1 MNWKRVI
8 AGVLIIAGVA
18 IGAFFIYQQT
28 LAPAPEPVPPAV
40 DVNTLALDTGADLVS
55 AEGIVVPLRHAELS
69 FEVGGQVAEILVEE
83 GSQVVAGAPLLRLEA
98 AELEIGLRQAEA
110 TLAQAEA
117 NVDAAQIQVQ
127 VAQVSRTT
135 AQLGIDAAA
144 AQLALLQAGPL
155 AEEIAA
161 AESDL
166 AAASAGIS
174 QAAAGRDATLAI
186 PASQVQLAEA
196 DVAAAMANERALR
209 DAYDN
214 ILESCFETP
223 EGEEICPLFGPVE
236 EETRFRLQA
245 AEANL
250 VAAQTALDELNEGAT
265 PAQRRLANA
274 AVTVAAAQRDAAQAQ
289 LDLLLAGPRPE
300 QIMEAEVGVQDAEAA
315 VLQAEAAVLQA
326 EAAVL
331 QAEAE
336 LAQAEAGVVQARTA
350 IATARTALDQM
361 TVTAP
366 FDGTV
371 ADLPVKAGQ
380 VVAPGTPVA
389 ILSDSSN
396 WLVETTD
403 LTELDVVAVAV
414 GYPVDVT
421 VDAIPDEVVRGTV
434 IDIDTTST
442 LTRGDVTYAV
452 TIRLDQDDATALPL
466 RWGMTVFVDV
476 DSLQ

>member
-1 MNWKRVI
+1 MNWKRIIV
-8 AGVLIIAGVA
+8 GVLIVVTLAVG
-18 IGAFFIYQQT
+18 GFFIYQQT
-28 LAPAPEPVPPAV
+28 LAPAPEPPPAV
-40 DVNTLALDTGADLVS
+40 DVNSLALDTGADLVS

-326 EAAVL
+326 EA
-331 QAEAE
+331 E

-350 IATARTALDQM
+350 VATARTALDQM

>member
-1 MNWKRVI
+1 MNWKRIIV
-8 AGVLIIAGVA
+8 GVLIVVMLAVG
-18 IGAFFIYQQT
+18 GFFIYQQT
-28 LAPAPEPVPPAV
+28 LAPAPEPPPAV
-40 DVNTLALDTGADLVS
+40 DVNSLALDTGADLVS

-98 AELEIGLRQAEA
+98 AELEIALRQAEA

-326 EAAVL
+326 EA
-331 QAEAE
+331 E

-350 IATARTALDQM
+350 VATARTALDQM

-466 RWGMTVFVDV
+466 RWGMTAFVDV
-476 DSLQ
+476 DSQQ

>member
-1 MNWKRVI
+1 MNWKRIIV
-8 AGVLIIAGVA
+8 GVLIVVMLAVG
-18 IGAFFIYQQT
+18 GFFIYQQT
-28 LAPAPEPVPPAV
+28 LAPAPEPPPAV
-40 DVNTLALDTGADLVS
+40 DVNSLALDTGADLVS

-98 AELEIGLRQAEA
+98 AELEIALRQAEA

-166 AAASAGIS
+166 AAAAAGIS

-326 EAAVL
+326 EA
-331 QAEAE
+331 E

-350 IATARTALDQM
+350 VATARTALDQM

>member
-1 MNWKRVI
+1 
-8 AGVLIIAGVA
+8 
-18 IGAFFIYQQT
+18 
-28 LAPAPEPVPPAV
+28 
-40 DVNTLALDTGADLVS
+40 
-55 AEGIVVPLRHAELS
+55 
-69 FEVGGQVAEILVEE
+69 
-83 GSQVVAGAPLLRLEA
+83 
-98 AELEIGLRQAEA
+98 
-110 TLAQAEA
+110 
-117 NVDAAQIQVQ
+117 
-127 VAQVSRTT
+127 
-135 AQLGIDAAA
+135 
-144 AQLALLQAGPL
+144 
-155 AEEIAA
+155 
-161 AESDL
+161 
-166 AAASAGIS
+166 
-174 QAAAGRDATLAI
+174 
-186 PASQVQLAEA
+186 LAEA

-326 EAAVL
+326 EA
-331 QAEAE
+331 E

-350 IATARTALDQM
+350 VATARTALDQM

-466 RWGMTVFVDV
+466 RWGMTAFVDV

>member
-1 MNWKRVI
+1 MNWKRIIV
-8 AGVLIIAGVA
+8 GVLIVVTLAVG
-18 IGAFFIYQQT
+18 GFFIYQQT
-28 LAPAPEPVPPAV
+28 LAPAPEPPPAV
-40 DVNTLALDTGADLVS
+40 DVNSLALDTGADLVS

-98 AELEIGLRQAEA
+98 VELEIGLRQAEA

-144 AQLALLQAGPL
+144 AQLVLLQAGPL

-326 EAAVL
+326 EA
-331 QAEAE
+331 E

-350 IATARTALDQM
+350 VATARTALDQM

-466 RWGMTVFVDV
+466 RWGMTAFVDV
-476 DSLQ
+476 DSQQ